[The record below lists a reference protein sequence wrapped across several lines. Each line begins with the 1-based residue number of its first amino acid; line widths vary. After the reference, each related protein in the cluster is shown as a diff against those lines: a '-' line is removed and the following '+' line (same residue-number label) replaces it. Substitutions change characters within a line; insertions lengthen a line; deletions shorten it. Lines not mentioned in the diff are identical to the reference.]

1 MRQITLLLMILF
13 SFSASAYEK
22 HKGQFIV
29 APILVDGYA
38 SYGDCLV
45 PIETKDDKGGYIAG
59 TFITII
65 NAQTIT
71 DIKHINAENDNI
83 YYRLESNLLKVFS
96 SARIYTFDGKQICS
110 LTDNSQIDTG
120 TLPDFFIIKFNDG
133 KTFKLQK

>member
-1 MRQITLLLMILF
+1 MRKMTLLLMIFF
-13 SFSASAYEK
+13 SLAASADEK
-22 HKGQFIV
+22 LNGGFIV

>member
-1 MRQITLLLMILF
+1 MIFF
-13 SFSASAYEK
+13 SLAASADEK
-22 HKGQFIV
+22 LNGGFIV

-96 SARIYTFDGKQICS
+96 SARICTFDGKQICS

>member
-1 MRQITLLLMILF
+1 MIFF
-13 SFSASAYEK
+13 SLAASADEK
-22 HKGQFIV
+22 LNGGFIV

-38 SYGDCLV
+38 SYGDSLV

-71 DIKHINAENDNI
+71 DIKHINAKNDNF

-96 SARIYTFDGKQICS
+96 SARIYTFDGKQICC

>member
-1 MRQITLLLMILF
+1 MRKITLLLMIFF
-13 SFSASAYEK
+13 SLAAFADEK
-22 HKGQFIV
+22 LNGGFIV

-45 PIETKDDKGGYIAG
+45 PIETKDDKGDYIAG

>member
-1 MRQITLLLMILF
+1 MRKITLLLMIFF
-13 SFSASAYEK
+13 SLAASADEK
-22 HKGQFIV
+22 LNGGFIV

-71 DIKHINAENDNI
+71 GN
-83 YYRLESNLLKVFS
+83 Y
-96 SARIYTFDGKQICS
+96 SAP
-110 LTDNSQIDTG
+110 L
-120 TLPDFFIIKFNDG
+120 
-133 KTFKLQK
+133 

>member
-1 MRQITLLLMILF
+1 MIFF
-13 SFSASAYEK
+13 SLAASADEK
-22 HKGQFIV
+22 LNGGFIV

-45 PIETKDDKGGYIAG
+45 SIETKDDKGSYIAG

-71 DIKHINAENDNI
+71 DIKHINAKNDNF

-96 SARIYTFDGKQICS
+96 SARIYTFDGKQICC

>member
-1 MRQITLLLMILF
+1 MRDQERNWI
-13 SFSASAYEK
+13 SQHQRSA
-22 HKGQFIV
+22 F
-29 APILVDGYA
+29 
-38 SYGDCLV
+38 
-45 PIETKDDKGGYIAG
+45 TK
-59 TFITII
+59 TFRNFALACWIRV
-65 NAQTIT
+65 
-71 DIKHINAENDNI
+71 KHINAENDNI

>member
-1 MRQITLLLMILF
+1 MRKITLLLMIFF
-13 SFSASAYEK
+13 SLVASADEK
-22 HKGQFIV
+22 LNGGFIV
-29 APILVDGYA
+29 APILADGYA

-45 PIETKDDKGGYIAG
+45 PIETKDDKGDYIAG

-71 DIKHINAENDNI
+71 DIKHINTENDNI

-133 KTFKLQK
+133 KTFKFQK

>member
-1 MRQITLLLMILF
+1 MIFF
-13 SFSASAYEK
+13 SLAASADEK
-22 HKGQFIV
+22 LNGGFIV

-45 PIETKDDKGGYIAG
+45 PIETKDDKGSYIAG

-96 SARIYTFDGKQICS
+96 SARKYTFDGKQICS

>member
-1 MRQITLLLMILF
+1 MRKITLLLMIFF
-13 SFSASAYEK
+13 SLAASADEK
-22 HKGQFIV
+22 LNGGFIV

-45 PIETKDDKGGYIAG
+45 PIETKDDKGSYIAG
-59 TFITII
+59 TFITI
-65 NAQTIT
+65 
-71 DIKHINAENDNI
+71 IKHINAENDNI

>member
-1 MRQITLLLMILF
+1 MIFF
-13 SFSASAYEK
+13 SLAASADEK
-22 HKGQFIV
+22 LNGGFIV

-45 PIETKDDKGGYIAG
+45 SIETKDDKGSYIAG

-96 SARIYTFDGKQICS
+96 SARIYTFDGKQICC

>member
-1 MRQITLLLMILF
+1 MRKITLLLMIFF
-13 SFSASAYEK
+13 SLAASADEK
-22 HKGQFIV
+22 LNGGFIV

-45 PIETKDDKGGYIAG
+45 PIETKDDKGSYIAG
-59 TFITII
+59 T
-65 NAQTIT
+65 TIT

>member
-1 MRQITLLLMILF
+1 MIFF
-13 SFSASAYEK
+13 SLAASADEK
-22 HKGQFIV
+22 LNGGFIV

-45 PIETKDDKGGYIAG
+45 SIETKGDKGSYIAG

-71 DIKHINAENDNI
+71 DIKHINAKNDNF

>member
-1 MRQITLLLMILF
+1 MIFF
-13 SFSASAYEK
+13 SLAASADEK
-22 HKGQFIV
+22 LNGGFIV
-29 APILVDGYA
+29 APTLVDGYA
-38 SYGDCLV
+38 SYGDCLL

-71 DIKHINAENDNI
+71 DIKHINAKNDNF

>member
-1 MRQITLLLMILF
+1 MIFF
-13 SFSASAYEK
+13 SLAASADEK
-22 HKGQFIV
+22 LNGGFIV

-45 PIETKDDKGGYIAG
+45 PIETKDDKGSYIAG

-133 KTFKLQK
+133 KTFKLQKYKAIVR

>member
-1 MRQITLLLMILF
+1 MIFF
-13 SFSASAYEK
+13 SLAASADEK
-22 HKGQFIV
+22 LNGGFIV
-29 APILVDGYA
+29 APILADGYA

-133 KTFKLQK
+133 KTFKFQK

>member
-1 MRQITLLLMILF
+1 MRKTIFLLMSIF
-13 SFSASAYEK
+13 SMAVSADDK
-22 HKGQFIV
+22 LNGGFIV

-38 SYGDCLV
+38 SYGDSLV